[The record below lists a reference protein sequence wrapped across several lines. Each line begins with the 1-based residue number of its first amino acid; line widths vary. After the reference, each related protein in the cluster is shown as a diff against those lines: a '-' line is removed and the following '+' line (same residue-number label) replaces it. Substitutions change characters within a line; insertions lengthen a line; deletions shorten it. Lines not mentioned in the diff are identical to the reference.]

1 LLNGSLPKAFGAAQV
16 FPAGGR
22 QLQDPRQAPLTI
34 APMQPR
40 AWVFRLDLIVQ
51 AGRHGP
57 PRSPTQA
64 IVRPRTICL
73 LLASLAVTLVAS
85 GCGGASPETRAEDT
99 RIALYGTSTPPP
111 LEAARTVVA
120 MGTVTRLDPEIV
132 ATLRAE
138 ATLTIATPAPMNVA
152 THMAQTQN
160 PYCCP

>member
-1 LLNGSLPKAFGAAQV
+1 
-16 FPAGGR
+16 
-22 QLQDPRQAPLTI
+22 
-34 APMQPR
+34 M
-40 AWVFRLDLIVQ
+40 
-51 AGRHGP
+51 
-57 PRSPTQA
+57 
-64 IVRPRTICL
+64 RPRTVCF

-111 LEAARTVVA
+111 VEVARTAIA

-138 ATLTIATPAPMNVA
+138 ATLVIATPVPGNVA
-152 THMAQTQN
+152 THMAQNQN